1 VSNPT
6 APGATPRTYL
16 KAEWGQ
22 YDAAISPDGKWAAFT
37 SLESGTPEVFVRPFP
52 AADAGGVVKVS
63 SGGGQFARWSG
74 DGHTIYYHALDGK
87 TIRAVHVIIGG
98 SVSVGATGTVMIV
111 PGLGNGW
118 DVDRKS
124 GKIYVTQA
132 VGGDPARIVVMQHWL
147 DDFRRSLAG
156 KR

>member
-1 VSNPT
+1 
-6 APGATPRTYL
+6 
-16 KAEWGQ
+16 
-22 YDAAISPDGKWAAFT
+22 
-37 SLESGTPEVFVRPFP
+37 
-52 AADAGGVVKVS
+52 
-63 SGGGQFARWSG
+63 
-74 DGHTIYYHALDGK
+74 
-87 TIRAVHVIIGG
+87 
-98 SVSVGATGTVMIV
+98 VSVGATETVMIV